1 MREFSK
7 EELTVL
13 ISGVHAYVGM
23 LEHVMR
29 YHVGG
34 YTTERRK
41 SADAGAKLL
50 QKLKDMRDGKV

>member
-23 LEHVMR
+23 LETVMR

-34 YTTERRK
+34 YTTARRK
-41 SADAGAKLL
+41 SAELGTQLL
-50 QKLKDMRDGKV
+50 QKLKDMRDDKI